1 MYCERRRETTQLRRS
16 ARLASK
22 YKYTVPTDKPIVPNR
37 QLLEREGSQRSF
49 DIYEP
54 VHPNELSKQSNF
66 GVPSEGSGPHG
77 NKNLAREYSFVLVD
91 CGTHFE
97 MVSPKTVNHFTRV
110 SRCFATMAPYHN
122 FGPKIGEE
130 ELRKKLHAKIVKKNV
145 DEEPKAT
152 AQKAATA
159 STSQTRKRRR
169 SEDEGDE
176 GGAANEV
183 KRPIKKAK
191 VTNPRS
197 KKT

>member
-1 MYCERRRETTQLRRS
+1 
-16 ARLASK
+16 
-22 YKYTVPTDKPIVPNR
+22 
-37 QLLEREGSQRSF
+37 
-49 DIYEP
+49 

-66 GVPSEGSGPHG
+66 GVPEGSGPHG

-122 FGPKIGEE
+122 FGPVIGEE
-130 ELRKKLHAKIVKKNV
+130 ELRKKLCAKIV

-152 AQKAATA
+152 AQEAATA

-169 SEDEGDE
+169 SEEEGDE
-176 GGAANEV
+176 GGAANDV